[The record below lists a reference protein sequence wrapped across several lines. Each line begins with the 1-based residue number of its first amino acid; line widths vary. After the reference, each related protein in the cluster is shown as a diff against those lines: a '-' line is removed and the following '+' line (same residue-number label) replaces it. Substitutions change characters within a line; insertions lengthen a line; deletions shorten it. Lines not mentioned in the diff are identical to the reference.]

1 MTGRVTGPS
10 QMDRVAIWIVLAV
23 EVTGIFNPD
32 VRDGI
37 RAAGRYYVTLPVVAV
52 MLGMQMFCRDR
63 YG

>member
-1 MTGRVTGPS
+1 
-10 QMDRVAIWIVLAV
+10 MDRVAIWIVLAV